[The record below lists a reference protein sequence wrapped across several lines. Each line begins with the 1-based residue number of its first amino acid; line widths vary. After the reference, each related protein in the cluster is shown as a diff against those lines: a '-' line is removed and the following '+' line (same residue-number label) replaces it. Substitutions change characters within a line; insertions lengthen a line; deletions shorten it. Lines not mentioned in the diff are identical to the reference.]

1 MANNLD
7 EERER
12 KKRAIFKGMSL
23 KRQQK
28 ILKRTGY
35 EKWDPFQDPKYPIDL
50 RDQETERMAMILFNE
65 FILDRRIE
73 EYSSEYAQAIRDISK
88 GLIKGEERYKAM
100 FDFCCWYT
108 KAKGKIFRF

>member
-1 MANNLD
+1 MENNLD

-12 KKRAIFKGMSL
+12 KKRAIFKGMSP

-28 ILKRTGY
+28 ILKKNGY

-50 RDQETERMAMILFNE
+50 RDQKKERVAMILFNE
-65 FILDRRIE
+65 FISDCGIE
-73 EYSSEYAQAIRDISK
+73 EYSNEYAQAIKDICT

-108 KAKGKIFRF
+108 KAKGKTLSF